1 MFTAPGIRAVPV
13 LLIVAALALAGCGR
27 EGDAQTNTA
36 SAAPDPVED
45 MGATTENRVARPG
58 VRVVLRDSEFGP
70 MLFDAKGQAIYI
82 FANDRSNHTVCYGQC
97 AEDWPP
103 VITRGAPRAGRGL
116 TASLLGTVQRQN
128 GAEQVTYAGRPLYFY
143 SHEAPGEVL
152 CHNVDLNG
160 GFWWV
165 IGADGKRR
173 PA

>member
-1 MFTAPGIRAVPV
+1 
-13 LLIVAALALAGCGR
+13 
-27 EGDAQTNTA
+27 
-36 SAAPDPVED
+36 
-45 MGATTENRVARPG
+45 
-58 VRVVLRDSEFGP
+58 

-82 FANDRSNHTVCYGQC
+82 FANDRRNQSVCYGQC

-103 VITRGAPRAGRGL
+103 VITRGEPRAGRGL
-116 TASLLGTVQRQN
+116 AASLLGTIQRRN
-128 GAEQVTYAGRPLYFY
+128 GAEQVTYAGKPLYFY
-143 SHEAPGEVL
+143 SHEDPGEVL